1 MKRSRALLGSRL
13 RCGRQS
19 DAFKIQTS
27 ARLQPRSHYRRK
39 SRMNPIGSI
48 EYPRVTRVFSGSE
61 SAHYCVDYR
70 RCRHQQEFRDSPS
83 VGVGENPSASFNRA
97 AITPGRRECAGVKE
111 LHAGEKISARL

>member
-1 MKRSRALLGSRL
+1 MKRSRALLESSL

-27 ARLQPRSHYRRK
+27 ARLQSRYRRK

-61 SAHYCVDYR
+61 SAYYCVSYI
-70 RCRHQQEFRDSPS
+70 RCRHQQECRDSPS

-97 AITPGRRECAGVKE
+97 AIPPGRCECAGVKE
-111 LHAGEKISARL
+111 LHAGEQISARL